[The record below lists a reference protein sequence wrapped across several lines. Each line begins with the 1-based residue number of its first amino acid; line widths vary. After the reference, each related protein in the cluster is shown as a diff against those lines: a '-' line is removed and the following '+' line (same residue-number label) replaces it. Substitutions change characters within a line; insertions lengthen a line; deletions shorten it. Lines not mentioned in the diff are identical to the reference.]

1 MKNNKIYSET
11 EIYSTIIEPSYDIEN
26 PQNLAENCTEIVEAR
41 NQTAIIPAEPITEMV
56 EVSNQSITNE
66 NEIILQLHRVIEFQN
81 KDISILKCMNFILIL
96 IFAILLFL
104 LLQNIRCFSDI

>member
-56 EVSNQSITNE
+56 EVSNQTAMNE
-66 NEIILQLHRVIEFQN
+66 NEVIVQLRTLINFQKNRIAKLRCINFSLTIIMFCI
-81 KDISILKCMNFILIL
+81 FIFFYNTVYLRI
-96 IFAILLFL
+96 
-104 LLQNIRCFSDI
+104 